1 MNNVNNYV
9 VNDIIMV
16 VHPET
21 KYTIPVKIES
31 VNEDG
36 SFFGNPEWGFKDITE
51 PFEFTVKDIFKFEA
65 D

>member
-36 SFFGNPEWGFKDITE
+36 SFFG
-51 PFEFTVKDIFKFEA
+51 VKE
-65 D
+65 